1 MDLVNERTGN
11 IIFNTLK
18 RSCNVTLKGKGD
30 RTQPRNKES
39 MIQQKKERNEGSK
52 TTLYVRSSKEPPT
65 YTLKSKTY

>member
-39 MIQQKKERNEGSK
+39 MIQ
-52 TTLYVRSSKEPPT
+52 
-65 YTLKSKTY
+65 